1 MSPRRTTRP
10 PSDRSK
16 LKNVALF
23 SQDELEPVSHLVSLD
38 KLTLPA
44 TQPRRYF
51 DPQALASLV
60 ESVKT
65 NGILQPLLVRPSGE
79 RYEVVAGERRYRAS
93 LTAELT
99 EVPVIVR
106 EMTDEQ
112 AVQYALVENLQRE
125 DLNPIEETEGILS
138 FLSLRLGRDTAEVTS
153 LLYRLENEAK
163 GKITRNVSGNVEA
176 ETVEQVFTSLG
187 RMNWQSFVRTRIPL
201 LKLPA
206 DILEALRAGGIE
218 YTKAKEIA
226 KLKSEL
232 ERQELMLEAIDSALS
247 LSEIKE
253 KVKAT
258 QPPRSSPPLAVRI
271 ETISQV
277 VKKQKLWDDPRKRK
291 KIESLL
297 AKIEELIFPG
307 GLDES
312 QSIKD
317 AEASQCLKA
326 LEPPQKEPPFSGNSQ
341 SETPVEL
348 SSDFLESH
356 TDVTE
361 EASSDESLTHTE
373 TVSVS
378 FDQETDS
385 SESLD
390 KSQLE
395 VKESPLQVSSGIT
408 EELRQKVLTH
418 TEMVERLGVKTSTLS
433 NAKKKPN
440 FGEWSKSQDP
450 EALAWQWV
458 AESKRFVPLKK

>member
-1 MSPRRTTRP
+1 M
-10 PSDRSK
+10 
-16 LKNVALF
+16 
-23 SQDELEPVSHLVSLD
+23 
-38 KLTLPA
+38 
-44 TQPRRYF
+44 
-51 DPQALASLV
+51 
-60 ESVKT
+60 
-65 NGILQPLLVRPSGE
+65 
-79 RYEVVAGERRYRAS
+79 
-93 LTAELT
+93 
-99 EVPVIVR
+99 
-106 EMTDEQ
+106 
-112 AVQYALVENLQRE
+112 
-125 DLNPIEETEGILS
+125 
-138 FLSLRLGRDTAEVTS
+138 TS